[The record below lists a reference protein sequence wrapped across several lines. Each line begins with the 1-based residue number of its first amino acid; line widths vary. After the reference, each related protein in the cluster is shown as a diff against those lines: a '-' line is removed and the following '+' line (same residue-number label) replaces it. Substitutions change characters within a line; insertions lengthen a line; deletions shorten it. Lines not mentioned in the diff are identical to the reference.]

1 MDKEAMQTMKE
12 FEEVI
17 KIASN
22 MNLENLPLD
31 LQFSL
36 LTQYAKLTKAIK
48 NFNEETKKI
57 IVMASIL
64 GRS

>member
-36 LTQYAKLTKAIK
+36 LTQYVNLTKAIR

>member
-31 LQFSL
+31 WRFSL
-36 LTQYAKLTKAIK
+36 LSQYVKLTKAIK

>member
-1 MDKEAMQTMKE
+1 MDKEVMQTMKE

-36 LTQYAKLTKAIK
+36 LIQYVNLTKAIK

>member
-36 LTQYAKLTKAIK
+36 LTQYVKLTKVIK